1 MKTCADARLI
11 AFSHPFAS
19 LTIMHTCPLH
29 RRPPWQTFK
38 HTTSSSITL
47 NRFTAL
53 NTLLFEKM
61 AETSLA
67 PPPAPTAPA
76 GAVMTE
82 GSASA
87 GAATPAADAMDG
99 VEPAPQAAAAAGGG
113 NSVPGGGAK
122 KKKKGK
128 GKK

>member
-1 MKTCADARLI
+1 
-11 AFSHPFAS
+11 
-19 LTIMHTCPLH
+19 MHTRPLH

-61 AETSLA
+61 AGTSLTPP

-76 GAVMTE
+76 GAVMTD

-87 GAATPAADAMDG
+87 GATTLAADAMDG